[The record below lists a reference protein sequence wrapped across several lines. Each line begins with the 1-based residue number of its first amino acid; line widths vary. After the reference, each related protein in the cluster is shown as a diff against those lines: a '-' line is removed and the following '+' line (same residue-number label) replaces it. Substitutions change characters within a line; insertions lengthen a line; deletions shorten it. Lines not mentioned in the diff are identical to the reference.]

1 MEYGTLALL
10 AARLFLGAVF
20 LMSAVPKLA
29 APRQFANDVQQYG
42 ILPRPLASAFG
53 YALPYAELTA
63 AALLL
68 MGFYT
73 DWAAIGVAVMLVVF
87 MIAVGMAMI
96 RKLNLT
102 CSCFGLLYRERVGWS
117 TQIRDAILLALAL
130 FILVA
135 ENGGPTIADML
146 SEPGKLSHAL
156 GLALTAIALASALAL
171 ATLSVR
177 AARRHPANAHPS

>member
-1 MEYGTLALL
+1 MAFSFLVLIVCL
-10 AARLFLGAVF
+10 ILGAIF

-29 APRQFANDVQQYG
+29 APRQFASDVQQYG

-53 YALPYAELTA
+53 YALPYAELAA

-68 MGFYT
+68 TGFYT
-73 DWAAIGVAVMLVVF
+73 DWAALGVAVMLVMF
-87 MIAVGMAMI
+87 MIAVGVAMA

-117 TQIRDAILLALAL
+117 TQIRDGILLALAL

-135 ENGGPTIADML
+135 ENGGPTIADMFA
-146 SEPGKLSHAL
+146 EPGKLSNAL
-156 GLALTAIALASALAL
+156 GLALTTIALASALVITAL
-171 ATLSVR
+171 SIRT
-177 AARRHPANAHPS
+177 ARRHPANAHST

>member
-1 MEYGTLALL
+1 MTLIVLVI
-10 AARLFLGAVF
+10 RLILGAVF

-29 APRQFANDVQQYG
+29 APRRFASDVQQYG

-53 YALPYAELTA
+53 YALPYAELAA

-68 MGFYT
+68 TGVYT
-73 DWAAIGVAVMLVVF
+73 EWAALGVAVMLLTF
-87 MIAVGMAMI
+87 MFAVGVAMA

-117 TQIRDAILLALAL
+117 TQIRDAILLAVAL

-135 ENGGPTIADML
+135 ETGGPTVADML
-146 SEPGKLSHAL
+146 AEPGRLDHAL
-156 GLALTAIALASALAL
+156 SLAFTIIAAVSSLVIAS
-171 ATLSVR
+171 LSVR
-177 AARRHPANAHPS
+177 LARRHPANAHPS